1 MIDTGKITL
10 EQLTVIL
17 EDVKSQPNS
26 ELIKVMDFLNDDYE
40 DTKDAIVKL
49 TNHLDNIENLYDKVY
64 TEYNT
69 RIKG

>member
-40 DTKDAIVKL
+40 NTKDAIVKL

-64 TEYNT
+64 SEYNT
-69 RIKG
+69 RIKT

>member
-1 MIDTGKITL
+1 MIDTGKITF

-26 ELIKVMDFLNDDYE
+26 ELIKVMDFLNEDYE

-49 TNHLDNIENLYDKVY
+49 TNHLDNIENLYERVY
-64 TEYNT
+64 SEYNS
-69 RIKG
+69 RIQG

>member
-40 DTKDAIVKL
+40 NTKDAIVKL
-49 TNHLDNIENLYDKVY
+49 TNHLDNIENLYGKVY
-64 TEYNT
+64 SEYNT
-69 RIKG
+69 RIKT

>member
-26 ELIKVMDFLNDDYE
+26 ELIKVMNFLNDDYE
-40 DTKDAIVKL
+40 ETKNVIIKL

-64 TEYNT
+64 KEFNN
-69 RIKG
+69 RNL